1 MKQNGKRRYNENQM
15 NDLYFPL
22 AEANFVY
29 NFML

>member
-1 MKQNGKRRYNENQM
+1 MKQNGKRRYNEN